1 MHYGL
6 VYLKEDEEIVR
17 KEIHPFVQE
26 VVFLEFSG
34 DRLIQ
39 ELDEFSCLIIF
50 LPDKAIKK
58 VLAQFI
64 GIEKRLAFLPHP
76 SGKLSQNYFG
86 LSNSI
91 EDELK
96 QVLTNPESE
105 KMDILTCNADIVLK
119 HVIIG
124 RSFLP
129 KRYEGKKYWDFK
141 ARFKRFYIRFFNLKP
156 FSLSIKQNEDNIIKT
171 AVSGVT
177 IIPHK
182 TRSLFARFVPGASA
196 YNDGLLHALIVSPRS
211 VLQLIKNA
219 FSTFFGAVS
228 FPEFGAQVKVQSIVI
243 SSEELLEFSLDDE
256 KHTGKEL
263 VFETHRKSIHFI
275 PGLEFE
281 RNTEEPITAEI
292 FKVQDL
298 PKGEAARELTARKLP
313 FIRRAS
319 TEDFKDLFQLLRSN
333 AQVKASYL
341 VLMVLSTVLA
351 IFGLFANSS
360 PVVIGAMILAPLMS
374 PIISL
379 SMGALRQDNKLV
391 LASAKTILSGLGIA
405 FTAAVIITF
414 ITPIKNP
421 NSEILLRT
429 SPTLLDLGVAV
440 ISGVAGAYAHARE
453 EVAKTLAGVA
463 IAVALVPPLAVAA
476 IGFGWL
482 NWPIFF
488 GATLLLFTNLAGMTL
503 AAALTFMVLGFSP
516 FRLATKAVVISSLVV
531 LLFSVPLFISFRQMV
546 DEHKIV
552 QLLDG
557 KEVNTIKVKDVRI
570 TRSEP
575 LTLSIKVVAN
585 ETLSEA
591 EISELKTAIEKRIGK
606 SIQLELTIALKR

>member
-1 MHYGL
+1 MRYGII
-6 VYLKEDEEIVR
+6 YLKEDKNSVDNEILR
-17 KEIHPFVQE
+17 LFKQLERI
-26 VVFLEFSG
+26 EFSSEN
-34 DRLIQ
+34 LIK
-39 ELDEFSCLIIF
+39 DTDSITCLILF
-50 LPDKAIKK
+50 LPDEEVKK
-58 VLAQFI
+58 VLSQFI
-64 GIEKRLAFLPHP
+64 GSEKTLAFLPHP
-76 SGKLSQNYFG
+76 SGESTRNYFG
-86 LSNSI
+86 LSKSI
-91 EDELK
+91 KEEVEQLLNTTETDHI
-96 QVLTNPESE
+96 
-105 KMDILTCNADIVLK
+105 DILTCNSDIVLK
-119 HVIIG
+119 HVVIG

-129 KRYEGKKYWDFK
+129 KQYTGNKFWNIKQRI
-141 ARFKRFYIRFFNLKP
+141 KRFYFRFLNLKP
-156 FSLSIKQNEDNIIKT
+156 FSLSIKQNEDNTIKT

-182 TRSLFARFVPGASA
+182 TRSLFAQFVPGSSA

-219 FSTFFGAVS
+219 FSTFFRTVN
-228 FPEFGAQVKVQSIVI
+228 FPEYGAQVKVQSLHI
-243 SSEELLEFSLDDE
+243 SSEELLEFSLDT
-256 KHTGKEL
+256 KKLKAKEL
-263 VFETHRKSIHFI
+263 AFEIHKKSIQFI
-275 PGLEFE
+275 PGSEFE
-281 RNTEEPITAEI
+281 KTTEEPSSAEA
-292 FKVQDL
+292 FKVQHL
-298 PKGEAARELTARKLP
+298 PKGEAAKELTMRTLP

-319 TEDFKDLFQLLRSN
+319 TEDFKELFQLLRSN
-333 AQVKASYL
+333 AQTKSSYL

-391 LASAKTILSGLGIA
+391 LDSSKTILSGLGIA
-405 FTAAVIITF
+405 FAAAVLITF

-429 SPTLLDLGVAV
+429 SPTLLDLGIAV

-482 NWPIFF
+482 DWPIFF

-503 AAALTFMVLGFSP
+503 AAALTFMLLGFSP
-516 FRLATKAVVISSLVV
+516 FRLATKAVLISSLVV
-531 LLFSVPLFISFRQMV
+531 LIFSVPLFISFRQMV

-557 KEVNTIKVKDVRI
+557 KEVNTIQVKDVKI

-575 LTLSIKVVAN
+575 LTLAIKVVAK
-585 ETLSEA
+585 ESLTDL
-591 EISELKTAIEKRIGK
+591 EIEDLKSAIERRIGRP
-606 SIQLELTIALKR
+606 IQLELTIALKR